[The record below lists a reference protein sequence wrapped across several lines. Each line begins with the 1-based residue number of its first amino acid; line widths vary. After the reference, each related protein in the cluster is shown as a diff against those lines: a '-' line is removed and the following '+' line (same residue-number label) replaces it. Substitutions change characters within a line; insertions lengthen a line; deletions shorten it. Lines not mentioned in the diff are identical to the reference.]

1 MAGRGRSSSPVKA
14 ASWRAG
20 GVRSALD
27 ASVSGPVIMALG
39 RWRSNAWESYLMQ
52 TTSDLKGAQLAMWSP
67 LQAVATTLRVG
78 DLVPNNVFAD
88 TDADSDAVSG
98 PNAL

>member
-1 MAGRGRSSSPVKA
+1 
-14 ASWRAG
+14 
-20 GVRSALD
+20 
-27 ASVSGPVIMALG
+27 
-39 RWRSNAWESYLMQ
+39 MQ

-67 LQAVATTLRVG
+67 LKAVATTLRVG

-88 TDADSDAVSG
+88 TDTDSVSG